1 MRRRRP
7 ARGRPPSAADVR
19 VLLIDDH
26 ALVRKGIEELLQS
39 RGVQV
44 VAAVGSGE
52 EGVRRAREL
61 PADLILLDVKMP
73 GMNGIET
80 LKQLRASGVG
90 VPVVMLTMSRED
102 ADLSDALRA
111 GAQGYLLKDIEPE
124 DLVPAL
130 EAALQGNN
138 VVARELVG
146 SLARLVR
153 GGDAAAAAAP
163 PAAPFAEL
171 TPRELEI
178 LGCIADGSSNKMI
191 ARALDI
197 SDGTVKL
204 HVKAILRKLGL
215 RSRVEAAVTAVEH
228 GLGTGRRRSGPGG

>member
-1 MRRRRP
+1 M
-7 ARGRPPSAADVR
+7 R

-52 EGVRRAREL
+52 EGVQRAREL
-61 PADLILLDVKMP
+61 PTDLILLDVKMP
-73 GMNGIET
+73 GMNGIDT
-80 LKQLRASGVG
+80 LKRLRASGVKA
-90 VPVVMLTMSRED
+90 PVVMLTMSRED
-102 ADLSDALRA
+102 ADLSAALRA

-124 DLVPAL
+124 ELVPAL
-130 EAALQGNN
+130 EAALQGSN

-146 SLARLVR
+146 SLARIVR
-153 GGDAAAAAAP
+153 GDAGPQPAP
-163 PAAPFAEL
+163 PRPAAPFTEL

-178 LGCIADGSSNKMI
+178 LACIADGSSNKMI
-191 ARALDI
+191 ARALEI
-197 SDGTVKL
+197 TDGTVKL

-215 RSRVEAAVTAVEH
+215 RSRVEAAVSAVEH
-228 GLGTGRRRSGPGG
+228 GLGRGKGKSGPSPGA

>member
-1 MRRRRP
+1 M
-7 ARGRPPSAADVR
+7 R

-44 VAAVGSGE
+44 VASVGSGE

-80 LKQLRASGVG
+80 LKALRASGVG
-90 VPVVMLTMSRED
+90 APVVMLTMSRED
-102 ADLSDALRA
+102 ADLSAALRA

-153 GGDAAAAAAP
+153 GDGGPAGPEPAP
-163 PAAPFAEL
+163 SRPAAPFAEL

-178 LGCIADGSSNKMI
+178 LECIADGFSNKMI
-191 ARALDI
+191 ARTLDI
-197 SDGTVKL
+197 TDGTVKL
-204 HVKAILRKLGL
+204 HVKAILRKLGM
-215 RSRVEAAVTAVEH
+215 RSRVEAAVSAVEH
-228 GLGTGRRRSGPGG
+228 GLGKNRKKPGPASGV

>member
-1 MRRRRP
+1 M
-7 ARGRPPSAADVR
+7 R

-80 LKQLRASGVG
+80 LKQLRASGIG
-90 VPVVMLTMSRED
+90 TPVVMLTMSRED
-102 ADLSDALRA
+102 ADLSAALRG

-130 EAALQGNN
+130 EATLQGSN

-153 GGDAAAAAAP
+153 GDASPQKEARP
-163 PAAPFAEL
+163 RQAPFAEL

-191 ARALDI
+191 ARELAI
-197 SDGTVKL
+197 TDGTVKL
-204 HVKAILRKLGL
+204 HVKAILRKLGM
-215 RSRVEAAVTAVEH
+215 RSRVEAAVSAVEH
-228 GLGTGRRRSGPGG
+228 GLGKSRNKSP

>member
-1 MRRRRP
+1 
-7 ARGRPPSAADVR
+7 
-19 VLLIDDH
+19 
-26 ALVRKGIEELLQS
+26 
-39 RGVQV
+39 
-44 VAAVGSGE
+44 VGSGE

-80 LKQLRASGVG
+80 LKQLRASGIG
-90 VPVVMLTMSRED
+90 TPVVMLTMSRED
-102 ADLSDALRA
+102 ADLSAALRA

-130 EAALQGNN
+130 EATLQGSN

-153 GGDAAAAAAP
+153 DDAGPQKAARPRA
-163 PAAPFAEL
+163 AAPFAEL

-178 LGCIADGSSNKMI
+178 LECIADGSSNKMI
-191 ARALDI
+191 ARELDI
-197 SDGTVKL
+197 TDGTVKL

-215 RSRVEAAVTAVEH
+215 RSRVEAAVSAVEH
-228 GLGTGRRRSGPGG
+228 GLGKSRKKSP

>member
-1 MRRRRP
+1 M
-7 ARGRPPSAADVR
+7 R

-61 PADLILLDVKMP
+61 SADLILLDVKMP

-80 LKQLRASGVG
+80 LKQLRASGVSA
-90 VPVVMLTMSRED
+90 PVVMLTMSRED
-102 ADLSDALRA
+102 ADLGAALRG
-111 GAQGYLLKDIEPE
+111 GARGYLLKDIEPDE
-124 DLVPAL
+124 LVPAL
-130 EAALQGNN
+130 EAALQGDN
-138 VVARELVG
+138 VVAHELVG
-146 SLARLVR
+146 TLARLVR
-153 GGDAAAAAAP
+153 GNAGAQRAARR

-178 LGCIADGSSNKMI
+178 LECIADGSSNKMI
-191 ARALDI
+191 ARALEI
-197 SDGTVKL
+197 TDGTVKL
-204 HVKAILRKLGL
+204 HVKAILRKLGM
-215 RSRVEAAVTAVEH
+215 RSRVEAAVSAVEH
-228 GLGTGRRRSGPGG
+228 GLGKNRRKSGTPPAA